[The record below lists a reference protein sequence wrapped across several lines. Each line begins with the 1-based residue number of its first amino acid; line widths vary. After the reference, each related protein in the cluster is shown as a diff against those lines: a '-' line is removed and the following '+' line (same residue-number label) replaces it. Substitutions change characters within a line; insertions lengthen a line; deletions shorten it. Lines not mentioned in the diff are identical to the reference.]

1 MVRRNFTEGEPR
13 DTKTD
18 VFTIFQ
24 SHCTSVRFI
33 RFQIPLLFP
42 REVTIKEEQRDGDK
56 FMVMMK
62 EYEKYKD
69 QWGLNIHYSHSA
81 GATQNFSEFDV

>member
-1 MVRRNFTEGEPR
+1 M
-13 DTKTD
+13 
-18 VFTIFQ
+18 
-24 SHCTSVRFI
+24 TS
-33 RFQIPLLFP
+33 
-42 REVTIKEEQRDGDK
+42 EEEQRDGDK